1 MLNNKKVQIMSK
13 IALYEHGE
21 GKETLKLNKYLKDDY
36 TSVKLLSSVPLGI
49 LTALLLTA
57 LVFCMDTDWP
67 LKLYSSIGGTLAVLI
82 YVASF
87 VVFVVLYCLF
97 SAYMFKL
104 KYDRHRGNL
113 RRYGLDLR
121 RLETI
126 YSEEAQNEQTDKFSK

>member
-1 MLNNKKVQIMSK
+1 MSK

-21 GKETLKLNKYLKDDY
+21 GKETLKLNRYLKDDY
-36 TSVKLLSSVPLGI
+36 TSVKLLSSLPLGI

-57 LVFCMDTDWP
+57 LVFCLDTDWP
-67 LKLYSSIGGTLAVLI
+67 LKLYSDIGGTFAVLL
-82 YVASF
+82 YAALF

-113 RRYGLDLR
+113 RRYGLNLK

-126 YSEEAQNEQTDKFSK
+126 YSEEEQNEQTDKLSK

>member
-36 TSVKLLSSVPLGI
+36 TSVKLLSSLPLGI
-49 LTALLLTA
+49 LTALLITA

-67 LKLYSSIGGTLAVLI
+67 LKLYSSIGGTLAVMI
-82 YVASF
+82 YVGAF
-87 VVFVVLYCLF
+87 VVFVVLYCFF

-113 RRYGLDLR
+113 RKYGLDLK

-126 YSEEAQNEQTDKFSK
+126 YSEEQNEQTDKFSK

>member
-36 TSVKLLSSVPLGI
+36 TSVKLLSSLPLGI
-49 LTALLLTA
+49 LTALLITA
-57 LVFCMDTDWP
+57 LAFCLDTDWP
-67 LKLYSSIGGTLAVLI
+67 LKLYSSIGGTLAVII
-82 YVASF
+82 YVGAF

-113 RRYGLDLR
+113 RRYGLDLK

-126 YSEEAQNEQTDKFSK
+126 YSEEQNEQTDKFSK

>member
-1 MLNNKKVQIMSK
+1 MSK

-36 TSVKLLSSVPLGI
+36 TSVKLLSSLPLGI
-49 LTALLLTA
+49 LTALLITA
-57 LVFCMDTDWP
+57 LAFCLDTDWP
-67 LKLYSSIGGTLAVLI
+67 LKLYSSIGGTLAVII
-82 YVASF
+82 YVGAF
-87 VVFVVLYCLF
+87 VVFVVLYCFF

-113 RRYGLDLR
+113 RRYGLDLK

-126 YSEEAQNEQTDKFSK
+126 YSEEQNEQTDKFSK

>member
-1 MLNNKKVQIMSK
+1 MSK

-36 TSVKLLSSVPLGI
+36 TSVKFLSSLPLGI
-49 LTALLLTA
+49 LTALLITA

-67 LKLYSSIGGTLAVLI
+67 LKLYSSIGGTFAVLLYI
-82 YVASF
+82 GAF
-87 VVFVVLYCLF
+87 VIFVVLYCLF

-126 YSEEAQNEQTDKFSK
+126 YSEEQNEQTDKFSK

>member
-36 TSVKLLSSVPLGI
+36 TSVKLLSSLPLGI
-49 LTALLLTA
+49 LTALLITA
-57 LVFCMDTDWP
+57 LVFCLDTDWP
-67 LKLYSSIGGTLAVLI
+67 LKLYSSIGGTLAVII
-82 YVASF
+82 YVGAF

-113 RRYGLDLR
+113 RRYGLDLK

-126 YSEEAQNEQTDKFSK
+126 YSEEQNEQTDKFSK

>member
-1 MLNNKKVQIMSK
+1 MSK

-36 TSVKLLSSVPLGI
+36 TSVKLLSSLPLGI
-49 LTALLLTA
+49 LTALLITA
-57 LVFCMDTDWP
+57 LVFCLDTDWP
-67 LKLYSSIGGTLAVLI
+67 LKLYSSIGGTLAVII
-82 YVASF
+82 YVGAF
-87 VVFVVLYCLF
+87 VVFVVLYCFF

-113 RRYGLDLR
+113 RRYGLDLK

-126 YSEEAQNEQTDKFSK
+126 YSEEQNEQTDKLSK

>member
-1 MLNNKKVQIMSK
+1 MSK

-36 TSVKLLSSVPLGI
+36 TSVKLLSSLPLGI
-49 LTALLLTA
+49 LTALLITA
-57 LVFCMDTDWP
+57 LVFCLDTDWP
-67 LKLYSSIGGTLAVLI
+67 LKLYSSIGGTLAVMI
-82 YVASF
+82 YVGAF
-87 VVFVVLYCLF
+87 VIFVVLYCFF

-113 RRYGLDLR
+113 RRYGLDLK

-126 YSEEAQNEQTDKFSK
+126 YSEEQNEQTDKFSK

>member
-1 MLNNKKVQIMSK
+1 MSK

-36 TSVKLLSSVPLGI
+36 TSVKLLSSLPLGI
-49 LTALLLTA
+49 LTALLITA
-57 LVFCMDTDWP
+57 LAFCMDTDWP
-67 LKLYSSIGGTLAVLI
+67 LKLYSSVGGTLAVI
-82 YVASF
+82 ICVGAV

-113 RRYGLDLR
+113 RRYGLDLK

-126 YSEEAQNEQTDKFSK
+126 YSEEQNEQTDKFSK

>member
-36 TSVKLLSSVPLGI
+36 TSVKLLSSLPLGI
-49 LTALLLTA
+49 LTALLITA
-57 LVFCMDTDWP
+57 LAFCLDTDWP
-67 LKLYSSIGGTLAVLI
+67 LKLYSSIGGTLAVII
-82 YVASF
+82 YVGAF
-87 VVFVVLYCLF
+87 VVFVVLYCFF

-113 RRYGLDLR
+113 RRYGLDLK

-126 YSEEAQNEQTDKFSK
+126 YSEEQNEQTDKFSK

>member
-1 MLNNKKVQIMSK
+1 MSK

-36 TSVKLLSSVPLGI
+36 TSVKLLSSLPLGI
-49 LTALLLTA
+49 LTALLITA
-57 LVFCMDTDWP
+57 LAFCLDTDWP
-67 LKLYSSIGGTLAVLI
+67 LKLYSSIGGTLAVII
-82 YVASF
+82 YVGAF
-87 VVFVVLYCLF
+87 GVFVVLYCFF

-113 RRYGLDLR
+113 RRYGLDLK

-126 YSEEAQNEQTDKFSK
+126 YSEEQNEQTDKFSK

>member
-1 MLNNKKVQIMSK
+1 MSK

-36 TSVKLLSSVPLGI
+36 TSVKLLSSLPLGI
-49 LTALLLTA
+49 LTALLITA
-57 LVFCMDTDWP
+57 LAFCLDTDWP
-67 LKLYSSIGGTLAVLI
+67 LKLYSSIGGTLAVII
-82 YVASF
+82 YVGAF

-113 RRYGLDLR
+113 RRYGLDLK

-126 YSEEAQNEQTDKFSK
+126 YSEEQNEQTDKFSK

>member
-1 MLNNKKVQIMSK
+1 MSK

-36 TSVKLLSSVPLGI
+36 TSVKILSSLPLGI
-49 LTALLLTA
+49 LTALLITA
-57 LVFCMDTDWP
+57 LVFCLDTDWP

-82 YVASF
+82 YAGSF
-87 VVFVVLYCLF
+87 VVFVALYCLF

-126 YSEEAQNEQTDKFSK
+126 YSEEQNEQADKFSK

>member
-36 TSVKLLSSVPLGI
+36 TSVKLLSSLPLGI
-49 LTALLLTA
+49 LTALLITA
-57 LVFCMDTDWP
+57 LVFCLDTDWP

-82 YVASF
+82 YVGAF
-87 VVFVVLYCLF
+87 VVFVVLYCFF

-113 RRYGLDLR
+113 RRYGLDLK

-126 YSEEAQNEQTDKFSK
+126 YSEEQNEQTDKFSK

>member
-36 TSVKLLSSVPLGI
+36 TSVKFLSSLPLGI
-49 LTALLLTA
+49 LTALLITA

-67 LKLYSSIGGTLAVLI
+67 LKLYSSIGGTFAVLLYI
-82 YVASF
+82 GAF
-87 VVFVVLYCLF
+87 VIFVVLYCLF

-126 YSEEAQNEQTDKFSK
+126 YSEEQNEQTDKFSK

>member
-21 GKETLKLNKYLKDDY
+21 GKETLKLNQYLKDDY
-36 TSVKLLSSVPLGI
+36 TSVKLLSSLPLGI

-57 LVFCMDTDWP
+57 LAFCMDTDWP
-67 LKLYSSIGGTLAVLI
+67 LRLYSSIGGTFAILL
-82 YVASF
+82 YVVAF
-87 VVFVVLYCLF
+87 AVFVFLYCLF

-104 KYDRHRGNL
+104 KYDKHRGNL

-121 RLETI
+121 RLEAI
-126 YSEEAQNEQTDKFSK
+126 YSEEEQNEQTDKFSK

>member
-1 MLNNKKVQIMSK
+1 MSK

-36 TSVKLLSSVPLGI
+36 TSVKLLSSMPLGI
-49 LTALLLTA
+49 LTALLITA
-57 LVFCMDTDWP
+57 LAFCLDTDWP
-67 LKLYSSIGGTLAVLI
+67 LKLYSSIGGTLAVII
-82 YVASF
+82 YVGAF

-113 RRYGLDLR
+113 RRYGLDLK

-126 YSEEAQNEQTDKFSK
+126 YSEEQNEQTDKFSK

>member
-57 LVFCMDTDWP
+57 LMFCMDTDWP

>member
-1 MLNNKKVQIMSK
+1 MSK

-36 TSVKLLSSVPLGI
+36 TSVKLLSSLPLGI
-49 LTALLLTA
+49 LTALLITA
-57 LVFCMDTDWP
+57 LVFCLDTDWP
-67 LKLYSSIGGTLAVLI
+67 LKLYSSIGGTLAVII
-82 YVASF
+82 YVGAF
-87 VVFVVLYCLF
+87 VVFVVLYCFF

-113 RRYGLDLR
+113 RRYGLDLK

-126 YSEEAQNEQTDKFSK
+126 YSEEQNEQTDKFSK

>member
-36 TSVKLLSSVPLGI
+36 TSVKLLSSLPLGI
-49 LTALLLTA
+49 LTALLITA
-57 LVFCMDTDWP
+57 LAFCLDTDWP
-67 LKLYSSIGGTLAVLI
+67 LKLYSSIGGTLAVI
-82 YVASF
+82 TYVGAF
-87 VVFVVLYCLF
+87 VVFVVLYCFF

-113 RRYGLDLR
+113 RRYGLDLK

-126 YSEEAQNEQTDKFSK
+126 YSEEQNEQTDKFSK

>member
-36 TSVKLLSSVPLGI
+36 TSVKLLSSLPLGI
-49 LTALLLTA
+49 LTALLITA

-67 LKLYSSIGGTLAVLI
+67 LKLYSSIGGTLAVMI
-82 YVASF
+82 YVGAF
-87 VVFVVLYCLF
+87 VVFVVLYCFF

-113 RRYGLDLR
+113 RRYGLDLK

-126 YSEEAQNEQTDKFSK
+126 YSEEQNEQTDKFSK

>member
-1 MLNNKKVQIMSK
+1 MLNSKKVQIMSK

-36 TSVKLLSSVPLGI
+36 TSVKLLSSLPLGI
-49 LTALLLTA
+49 LTALLITA
-57 LVFCMDTDWP
+57 LVFCLDTDWP
-67 LKLYSSIGGTLAVLI
+67 LKLYSSIGGTFAVLI
-82 YVASF
+82 YAGAF
-87 VVFVVLYCLF
+87 VVFVALYCLF

-126 YSEEAQNEQTDKFSK
+126 YSEEQNEQTDKFSK

>member
-1 MLNNKKVQIMSK
+1 MSK

-36 TSVKLLSSVPLGI
+36 TSVKFLSSLPLGI
-49 LTALLLTA
+49 LTALLITG

-67 LKLYSSIGGTLAVLI
+67 LKLYSSIGGTFAVLLYI
-82 YVASF
+82 GAF
-87 VVFVVLYCLF
+87 VIFVVLYCLF

-126 YSEEAQNEQTDKFSK
+126 YSEEQNEQTDKFSK

>member
-21 GKETLKLNKYLKDDY
+21 GKETLKLNRYLKDDY
-36 TSVKLLSSVPLGI
+36 TSVKLLSSLPLGI

-57 LVFCMDTDWP
+57 LAFCMDTDWP
-67 LKLYSSIGGTLAVLI
+67 LLLYSSIGGTFAILLYVLAF
-82 YVASF
+82 A
-87 VVFVVLYCLF
+87 VFVFLYCLF

-104 KYDRHRGNL
+104 KYDKHRGNL

-121 RLETI
+121 RLEAI
-126 YSEEAQNEQTDKFSK
+126 YSEEEQNEQTDKFSK

>member
-1 MLNNKKVQIMSK
+1 MSK

-36 TSVKLLSSVPLGI
+36 TSVKLLSSLPLGI
-49 LTALLLTA
+49 LTALLITA
-57 LVFCMDTDWP
+57 LAFCLDTDWP
-67 LKLYSSIGGTLAVLI
+67 LKLYSSIGGTLAVI
-82 YVASF
+82 TYVGAF
-87 VVFVVLYCLF
+87 VVFVVLYCFF

-113 RRYGLDLR
+113 RRYGLDLK

-126 YSEEAQNEQTDKFSK
+126 YSEEQNEQTDKFSK

>member
-36 TSVKLLSSVPLGI
+36 TSVKLLSSLPLGI
-49 LTALLLTA
+49 LTALLITA
-57 LVFCMDTDWP
+57 LAFCMDTDWP
-67 LKLYSSIGGTLAVLI
+67 LKLYSSVGGTLAVI
-82 YVASF
+82 ICVGAV

-113 RRYGLDLR
+113 RRYGLDLK

-126 YSEEAQNEQTDKFSK
+126 YSEEQNEQTDKFSK

>member
-36 TSVKLLSSVPLGI
+36 TSVKLLSSLPLGI
-49 LTALLLTA
+49 LTALLITA
-57 LVFCMDTDWP
+57 LVFCLDTDWP
-67 LKLYSSIGGTLAVLI
+67 LKLYSSIGGTLAVII
-82 YVASF
+82 YVGAF
-87 VVFVVLYCLF
+87 VVFVVLYCFF

-113 RRYGLDLR
+113 RRYGLDLK

-126 YSEEAQNEQTDKFSK
+126 YSEEQNEQTDKFSK